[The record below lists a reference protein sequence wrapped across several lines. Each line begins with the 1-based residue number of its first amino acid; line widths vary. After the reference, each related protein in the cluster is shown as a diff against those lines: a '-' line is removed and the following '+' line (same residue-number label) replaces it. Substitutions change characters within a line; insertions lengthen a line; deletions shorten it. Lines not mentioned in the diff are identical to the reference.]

1 MRRFLGLV
9 PGLAAAGL
17 LASASAAEPARDQGP
32 ALELLESGRLVGD
45 LDTERWSATGGVR
58 LRRGELTLRADRA
71 RWDGLRQT
79 LSAEGGVLLAE
90 PGRAL
95 AADSLR
101 LEEDGAFEARGVRAW
116 LKERSGDLSACPTGD
131 AAARQGRNRVTF
143 SGERLAGRRGV
154 EAVQLD
160 GARIT
165 LCDCGGGAPSWEVRA
180 RHADVVPGDRALLDW
195 PVLYV
200 TPRFLGIARPVP
212 VLALPW
218 GYLPLAERQTGLL
231 LPELRF
237 DRNGFGAGLPVFL
250 VLGRSWDATV
260 TPEWIT
266 GPSAAQVAADGR
278 GVRGP
283 GLGLELRW
291 APVEGAAGL
300 ARLHLVHSTIGDWP
314 GGTWRP
320 PGMDRIALQLHHE
333 QRLSGSTALFVD
345 LSVVGDPDYVA
356 DFTGDVLL
364 RGAAYRRSAAW
375 AAHRTENLLL
385 SGEADYLEPLAA
397 LDSGN
402 PAAPAPFGRFGTD
415 LSTFHRL
422 PSLGLELLPTALAG
436 PVRAAGRAS
445 LTRFAPLR
453 GITGDEGADGIGPGD
468 RGWGVPAV
476 GSVRAPSVPP
486 FDAGERDGA
495 WQPGERLA
503 ATRLRARAE
512 LSAPLRA
519 GRFALAEPWVAADA
533 AGYAFEAARDPQA
546 NARLAGGLALSTELS
561 RRFGGGQ
568 PDGRGSV
575 LHAVVPRVEWRF
587 GSRAAGPAL
596 PSGYAFDDAD
606 VAPAPPVGDPLQ
618 PARTLS
624 AAPPAGYQQLR
635 VALRNRLLL
644 PLGVKDRA
652 AVDLDVGQD
661 LDLAAGRRAESWAA
675 LALRLPSLTAD
686 ASARFHVLGAGLPP
700 GSPGAPFPSA
710 LDRIAELRAGFTL
723 GGPRAELHGSLV
735 ALGPGGSQ
743 RLAAGAD
750 PLFDPRPLGVDP
762 VAQGSA
768 GFRVRW
774 SAATLAYDLDFNA
787 RRLTTPVVA
796 GGRTDPHVFQQ
807 TARLTWDSP
816 CRCFRLGVVA
826 ALREG
831 RALPD
836 LGLTFDLSSLDGG
849 RPPRG
854 G

>member
-17 LASASAAEPARDQGP
+17 LASASAAEPARGPAP

-45 LDTERWSATGGVR
+45 LDTDRWSATGGVR
-58 LRRGELTLRADRA
+58 LRRGELTLRAERA
-71 RWDGLRQT
+71 SWDAVHQS
-79 LSAEGGVLLAE
+79 LSAEGGVLLSE

-101 LEEDGAFEARGVRAW
+101 LEEGGAFEARGVRAW
-116 LKERSGDLSACPTGD
+116 LKARPGDLSACPTGD
-131 AAARQGRNRVTF
+131 AVAREGRNRVTF
-143 SGERLAGRRGV
+143 SGDRLAGHRGE

-165 LCDCGGGAPSWEVRA
+165 LCDCGEGPPSWEVRA

-200 TPRFLGIARPVP
+200 TPRFLGIGRPVP

-231 LPELRF
+231 LPDLRF

-250 VLGRSWDATV
+250 VLSRSWDATV

-266 GPSAAQVAADGR
+266 GPSAAQVAADRR

-291 APVEGAAGL
+291 APAEGEAGQ

-314 GGTWRP
+314 DGTWRP
-320 PGMDRIALQLHHE
+320 PGMDRIALQLRHE
-333 QRLSGSTALFVD
+333 QRLSASTALFAD
-345 LSVVGDPDYVA
+345 LSAVGDPDYVA

-375 AAHRTENLLL
+375 LAHRTENLLL

-397 LDSGN
+397 LDSGD
-402 PAAPAPFGRFGTD
+402 PARRAPFGRFGTD

-422 PSLGLELLPTALAG
+422 PSLAAELLPTALAG
-436 PVRAAGRAS
+436 PLHVAGRAS
-445 LTRFAPLR
+445 LARFAPLR
-453 GITGDEGADGIGPGD
+453 GASGDEGADGIGPGD
-468 RGWGVPAV
+468 RGWGAPAV
-476 GSVRAPSVPP
+476 GSVRAPSIRP

-503 ATRLRARAE
+503 ATRLQARAE

-519 GRFALAEPWVAADA
+519 GRFALAEPWLAADG

-546 NARLAGGLALSTELS
+546 SGRLAGGLALSTELS
-561 RRFGGGQ
+561 RRFGEGEREGE
-568 PDGRGSV
+568 GKV
-575 LHAVVPRVEWRF
+575 LHALVPRVEWRF

-606 VAPAPPVGDPLQ
+606 LAPAPPVGDPLH

-624 AAPPAGYQQLR
+624 AAPPAGFQQLR
-635 VALRNRLLL
+635 IALRNRLLL
-644 PLGVKDRA
+644 PLGRRA
-652 AVDLDVGQD
+652 DAALDLDLGQD
-661 LDLAAGRRAESWAA
+661 LDLTAGRRAESWAS
-675 LALRLPSLTAD
+675 LALRLPVLTAD
-686 ASARFHVLGAGLPP
+686 ASARFYALGAGRPP
-700 GSPGAPFPSA
+700 GSPEAPFPSVV
-710 LDRIAELRAGFTL
+710 DRISELRAGFTL

-774 SAATLAYDLDFNA
+774 SAATLAYDLYFNA

-836 LGLTFDLSSLDGG
+836 LGLTFDLSSLASGTPPAGG
-849 RPPRG
+849 
-854 G
+854 